1 MMLHTSQQQ
10 LFGSVLPPPATESG
24 LCSFQRLSAEGHLVS
39 GYCGNWSVDFVNAMS
54 QRSLLANK
62 KKRKAELVLLPATDH
77 SNYFCKDISVFA
89 LVFAG
94 LQERFE

>member
-1 MMLHTSQQQ
+1 MLHTSQQQ
-10 LFGSVLPPPATESG
+10 LFGSVLPLPAMESG

-54 QRSLLANK
+54 QRSLLANQK
-62 KKRKAELVLLPATDH
+62 KKAELVLLPATDH
-77 SNYFCKDISVFA
+77 SNYFYKDISVFA
-89 LVFAG
+89 FVFTG